1 MSKKLLLVSLVVL
14 LLAVTVTP
22 AMAGFVWCATDP
34 NIHLPQ
40 GGVVHVV
47 ASVPQEYKNVP
58 WTLDIWAPA
67 GSRVVGNTG
76 KITVVLH
83 DGPAGQITAAANAGF
98 PVKLNAKYK
107 GNWLGEVIWEDG
119 SGSITWTW

>member
-1 MSKKLLLVSLVVL
+1 MSKKLLLISMVVVAL
-14 LLAVTVTP
+14 MVAVTP

-34 NIHLPQ
+34 NILLPQ

-47 ASVPQEYKNVP
+47 ASVPQEYKNVS

-67 GSRVVGNTG
+67 GSRVVGNTHN
-76 KITVVLH
+76 ITVVLH

-98 PVKLNAKYK
+98 PVKLNAKYQ
-107 GNWLGEVIWEDG
+107 GQWLGEVIWEDG
-119 SGSITWTW
+119 TGNVTWSW